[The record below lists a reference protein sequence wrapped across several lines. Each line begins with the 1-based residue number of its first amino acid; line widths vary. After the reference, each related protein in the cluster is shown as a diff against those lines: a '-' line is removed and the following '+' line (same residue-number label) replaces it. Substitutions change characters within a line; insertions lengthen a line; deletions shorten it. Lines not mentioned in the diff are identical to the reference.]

1 MESNE
6 GESELDE
13 ISFED
18 EIAFETGLDF
28 SEAIHK
34 EEGSYVYEL

>member
-6 GESELDE
+6 GELELGE
-13 ISFED
+13 IGFED

-28 SEAIHK
+28 FEAHHE
-34 EEGSYVYEL
+34 EEGYAYEL